1 MLVLVIIIVFQLF
14 EIGDCTLNECVTY
27 LKRENLT
34 QPDIVRRN
42 AEACCPY
49 LRGGFSLLN
58 LTSLGNEYRRFNKK
72 NIEQLYT
79 STLIPKILHTNSC
92 VILREN
98 DFRTFFCHS
107 TANVSDMDFTT
118 QEGLSFRDFHKNWK
132 NVHSYQLSC
141 GILVLFSPVKLCQHR
156 SFFKCYVKYNE
167 TYSHVK
173 TAAIKYVMDPFNL
186 SISRSND
193 DGKTINITCAYA
205 NFKTPSFLNITFS
218 HNGYRLINDSRSFQI
233 NPIISLYNSGRD
245 RFSLQRTL
253 SILNPKIFNN
263 TLSCIL
269 FDDKCGIVARQNFS
283 YLQDKRNLVKITKV
297 GSTFL
302 LDHIWVA
309 LIGFMLLLLLF
320 PKIKSKLHEMY
331 KCSLKRVPGKILEN
345 SIAIV
350 NNDKNE
356 KEMYLIPSITNVEQ
370 NMTCFEQNINTEQKN
385 NDVFISYSS
394 QNREWVKNTLLFEL
408 EKRNI
413 RVCIDFRDFVVGE
426 YISKNILDGMHNSR
440 KTIVVISSDYLK
452 SYYCIEELQTASQ
465 GHSVISIMIEK
476 CKLPHYLKQQLS
488 KNQVFKWEDNER
500 FWENLVLAVRS

>member
-1 MLVLVIIIVFQLF
+1 MLVQVIIVVFQLF
-14 EIGDCTLNECVTY
+14 EIGDCTLDECVTY

-34 QPDIVRRN
+34 QPDIVKRN

-58 LTSLGNEYRRFNKK
+58 LTSLGSEYRRFNKK
-72 NIEQLYT
+72 SIDQLYT

-92 VILREN
+92 VILREIE
-98 DFRTFFCHS
+98 FRTFFCHS

-141 GILVLFSPVKLCQHR
+141 GILVVFSPVKLCQHH
-156 SFFKCYVKYNE
+156 SFFKCSVKYNE
-167 TYSHVK
+167 TYLHVK
-173 TAAIKYVMDPFNL
+173 TAAIKYAMEPFNL

-193 DGKTINITCAYA
+193 DGKTINVTCAYA
-205 NFKTPSFLNITFS
+205 NFRKPIFLNITFS
-218 HNGYRLINDSRSFQI
+218 HNDYRLINDSRTFLI
-233 NPIISLYNSGRD
+233 NPIIPLYNSGRD

-253 SILNPKIFNN
+253 SILNPQIFND

-269 FDDKCGIVARQNFS
+269 SDDKCGIVSRQNFS
-283 YLQDKRNLVKITKV
+283 YLQVKTKKA
-297 GSTFL
+297 GSTPSFL
-302 LDHIWVA
+302 SDGLWVV
-309 LIGFMLLLLLF
+309 LIAFLLLLLLF
-320 PKIKSKLHEMY
+320 LKIKSKWYDGMC
-331 KCSLKRVPGKILEN
+331 KGSLKKVQGKIPEN

-350 NNDKNE
+350 NDKNYE
-356 KEMYLIPSITNVEQ
+356 KEMYHISSITNVEQ
-370 NMTCFEQNINTEQKN
+370 NMTCFEQNITNPEQKN

-413 RVCIDFRDFVVGE
+413 SVCIDFRDFVVGE
-426 YISKNILDGMHNSR
+426 YISKNILDGMYNSR

-452 SYYCIEELQTASQ
+452 SNYCKEELQTASQ
-465 GHSVISIMIEK
+465 GHSVIFIMIEK
-476 CKLPHYLKQQLS
+476 CKLPRYLKQQLS
-488 KNQVFKWEDNER
+488 KNQVFEWDDNER
-500 FWENLVLAVRS
+500 FWKNLILAIRS